1 MTRTPPA
8 YRGVYPTRVWHPR
21 AHQIPLEGSVRDWFA
36 QRYPTLS
43 PTQLDQIFEGG
54 WAVDRWGQPIP
65 ATAPAAVLTRGV
77 WLYRPIADEVRAPI
91 EIPVVARGD
100 GWLVADKPAGIATMP
115 RGAYVARSLTVA
127 LRRQEHNDQIVAAHR
142 LDRLT
147 SGLVLC
153 STRASTRAALQR
165 QFETRQVAKAYA
177 LRAPAFDLE
186 APQISVRTVDFET
199 IRHKYPVLCDLTEA
213 GAFKKFWENL
223 ALDTYWLEVRS
234 RIERDPERMRM
245 RVGTGAS
252 NATTLFAPLPQVS
265 SQKTASYRTTETGAM
280 SLREAGVA
288 TSPYRVNSQET
299 ASNGQM
305 PNDQIG
311 AEKST
316 QYLAIPITGRTHQ
329 IRLHCAALGAPI
341 EGDPLYGLDA
351 RGCSP
356 GDGVEPGS
364 SQPVEPGSSQ
374 RIDADEEPD
383 CGPGVALRSIAL
395 GFADPSGK
403 KKIIITG

>member
-21 AHQIPLEGSVRDWFA
+21 AHQIPLEGSVRDWFE

-54 WAVDRWGQPIP
+54 WAVDRWGRPIP
-65 ATAPAAVLTRGV
+65 ATAPAAVLARGV

-165 QFETRQVAKAYA
+165 QFETRQVVKAYA
-177 LRAPAFDLE
+177 LRAPEFDLS
-186 APQISVRTVDFET
+186 APHVLVRAIDSASV
-199 IRHKYPVLCDLTEA
+199 HQKYPVLRDLTED
-213 GAFKKFWENL
+213 GAFKKFWANSTV
-223 ALDTYWLEVRS
+223 DTYWLEVRS
-234 RIERDPERMRM
+234 HIERDPERMRM

-252 NATTLFAPLPQVS
+252 NATTLFAPLPQLS
-265 SQKTASYRTTETGAM
+265 SKGTASYRAAETGAM
-280 SLREAGVA
+280 LLRGAGVGTA
-288 TSPYRVNSQET
+288 SYRVNSQET

-305 PNDQIG
+305 PNHQIG
-311 AEKST
+311 AGEFA

-329 IRLHCAALGAPI
+329 IRVHCAALGAPI
-341 EGDPLYGLDA
+341 GGDPLYGLGA
-351 RGCSP
+351 RGCTS
-356 GDGVEPGS
+356 GGGVEPGS

-374 RIDADEEPD
+374 RIYADEEPD
-383 CGPGVALRSIAL
+383 RGPGLALRSIAL

-403 KKIIITG
+403 KEVIITG